1 MPIYAIGRIK
11 GVICK
16 KSKTQCTVQGI
27 ERKIGGYL
35 QKGCLQPPA
44 VTAARTRVAVGR
56 RRGAARARPCGRWQ
70 RGPDEGSLVRSRE
83 GGLPPWVLDP
93 VGGLVMADGE
103 GAQATPRR
111 ATGDAP
117 VILALGEEVE
127 EVRGREGKST
137 HMMGMMEEDEAT
149 QSTCA
154 P

>member
-1 MPIYAIGRIK
+1 
-11 GVICK
+11 
-16 KSKTQCTVQGI
+16 
-27 ERKIGGYL
+27 
-35 QKGCLQPPA
+35 
-44 VTAARTRVAVGR
+44 
-56 RRGAARARPCGRWQ
+56 
-70 RGPDEGSLVRSRE
+70 
-83 GGLPPWVLDP
+83 

-103 GAQATPRR
+103 GAQATLRR

-117 VILALGEEVE
+117 VILVLGEEVE